1 VLTGR
6 LTGRISDGYAR
17 ARSLSRDRTRY
28 TAVERKKR
36 REIRK
41 KKKKRLKNEDEKEK
55 DDQTI
60 DLLADKPS
68 TIDLSVNDQ
77 NNNSDR
83 YENDNKR

>member
-28 TAVERKKR
+28 TAAERKKR

-41 KKKKRLKNEDEKEK
+41 KKKRRLKNEDEREK

-68 TIDLSVNDQ
+68 AINLSVNDQ
-77 NNNSDR
+77 NSNSDR
-83 YENDNKR
+83 YKNDNER